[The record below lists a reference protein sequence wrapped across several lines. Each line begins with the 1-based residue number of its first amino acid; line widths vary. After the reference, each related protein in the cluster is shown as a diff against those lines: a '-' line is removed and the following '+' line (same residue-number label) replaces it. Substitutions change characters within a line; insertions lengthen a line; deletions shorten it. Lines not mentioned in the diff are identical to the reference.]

1 MRIMRIFKK
10 WDQDPWEIG
19 LAKQNGSHLGLL
31 CLACQISDGIAKN
44 IDFDFNKQRCTS
56 MHLDTSR
63 DAQMHRGHVTEDY
76 NLHVLNFEIMWS
88 FEKQKPGSNIKQ
100 HEDMQPKNGKS
111 YDNQIATTSQRSFP
125 FGVIVQ
131 ASIVE
136 KTQCLL
142 PFCASFTC
150 LSPEKISWVG
160 LDDDRQTC
168 HLWI

>member
-1 MRIMRIFKK
+1 M
-10 WDQDPWEIG
+10 Q
-19 LAKQNGSHLGLL
+19 
-31 CLACQISDGIAKN
+31 AKN
-44 IDFDFNKQRCTS
+44 
-56 MHLDTSR
+56 
-63 DAQMHRGHVTEDY
+63 GE
-76 NLHVLNFEIMWS
+76 
-88 FEKQKPGSNIKQ
+88 G
-100 HEDMQPKNGKS
+100 

-160 LDDDRQTC
+160 LDDPNPCDIAKHAICESKFT
-168 HLWI
+168 LP